1 MDSCASISGNIV
13 TIGCEVRQMK
23 KREGLVLDEK
33 DDKAVRI
40 FTELGMP
47 KNMAK
52 TLLYLAQVPECKSTD
67 IEQCANMRQPEVSNT
82 INELRRRG
90 WVKKRDLKK
99 KGKGRPIHIYESTVD
114 LSEIIKTF
122 EQEKLKEFET
132 VKNDISDLKN
142 IIESR

>member
-1 MDSCASISGNIV
+1 
-13 TIGCEVRQMK
+13 MK

-52 TLLYLAQVPECKSTD
+52 TLLYLSQVPECKSTD